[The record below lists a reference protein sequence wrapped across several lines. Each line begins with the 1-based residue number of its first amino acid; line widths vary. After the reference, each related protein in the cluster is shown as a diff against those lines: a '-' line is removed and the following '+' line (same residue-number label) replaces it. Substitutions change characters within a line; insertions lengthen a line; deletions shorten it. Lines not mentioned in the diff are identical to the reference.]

1 MGRISWSQFGVWSN
15 CPHKWKLNYVDKIRP
30 GSDSIYTVYGKA
42 MHEVLETY
50 LQTMFEKTIS
60 EADKIDLGNMLVD
73 KVKEFYAQGVK
84 DADGKHF
91 STASQ
96 LTEFCVQGAKGLE
109 WFKKRRGNYF
119 NKKGWELLGVEL
131 PLEETY
137 KNVSIL
143 GYIDVILRHS
153 ITGRIKI
160 IDIKT
165 STRGWKKEKK
175 DMLKKGQLIF
185 YKKFIADKFGID
197 YDQIEIEYF
206 IIKRLVWENPNFPI
220 SYIQRFEPP
229 SAKVSINKIFKQ
241 IDLFIGNCFNDDGSY
256 NLENTYEKSG
266 EVNDYCKWCEFKD
279 KNELCD
285 RRKT

>member
-42 MHEVLETY
+42 MHVVLQTY
-50 LQTMFEKTIS
+50 LTTMFEKTIK
-60 EADKIDLGNMLVD
+60 EADEIDLGNMLVD

-96 LTEFCVQGAKGLE
+96 LTEFCIQGAKGLE

-131 PLEETY
+131 KLDETY
-137 KNVSIL
+137 KSVDVL
-143 GYIDVILRHS
+143 GYIDVILRHV

-185 YKKFIADKFGID
+185 YKKFIADKFDVD

-229 SAKVSINKIFKQ
+229 SAQVSINKIFKQ
-241 IDLFIGNCFNDDGSY
+241 IDIFIENCFNKDGSY
-256 NLENTYEKSG
+256 NLKGVYEKSG
-266 EVNDYCKWCEFKD
+266 VMNDYCKWCEFKN
-279 KNELCD
+279 KNDLCD
-285 RRKT
+285 RS

>member
-1 MGRISWSQFGVWSN
+1 MGRISWSQFGVWSQ

-42 MHEVLETY
+42 MHEVLQTY
-50 LQTMFEKTIS
+50 LTTMFEKTIK
-60 EADKIDLGNMLVD
+60 EADEIDLGNMLVD
-73 KVKEFYAQGVK
+73 KVKEFYAKGVV
-84 DADGKHF
+84 AANGKHF
-91 STASQ
+91 STAAQ
-96 LTEFCVQGAKGLE
+96 LTEFCIQGAKGLE

-131 PLEETY
+131 KLDETY
-137 KNVSIL
+137 KSVDVL

-185 YKKFIADKFGID
+185 YKKFIADKFDVD
-197 YDQIEIEYF
+197 YDQIEVEYF

-229 SAKVSINKIFKQ
+229 SAQVSINKIFKQ
-241 IDLFIGNCFNDDGSY
+241 IDIFIENCFNEDGSY
-256 NLENTYEKSG
+256 NLEGVYEKSG
-266 EVNDYCKWCEFKD
+266 VINDYCKWCEFKN
-279 KNELCD
+279 KNDLCD
-285 RRKT
+285 RS